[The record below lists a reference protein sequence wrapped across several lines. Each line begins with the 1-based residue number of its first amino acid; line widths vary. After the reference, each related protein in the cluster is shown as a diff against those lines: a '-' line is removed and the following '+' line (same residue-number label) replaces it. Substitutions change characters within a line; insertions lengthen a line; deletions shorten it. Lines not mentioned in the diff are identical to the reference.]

1 MALQSKTDIYI
12 GGQEISA
19 FKSLTLH
26 QQLDAH
32 HTMELVCRMDVLE
45 DLSEA
50 LGASSKNF
58 LGETITL
65 QTASL
70 DTYHG
75 YQSLEFKGIVTKV
88 KTIKGHEAGSG
99 DSVVIKAKSPSVIAD
114 DGPNYASFIDMSL
127 SDILTQTFKDY
138 DKSKLEIRIQPNY
151 ANSLHY
157 SVQHNE
163 SAYAYASRL
172 AAQYGEWFYYNGT
185 QLIFGKPETTT
196 LELTYG
202 FDLKEYHL
210 ELVPQT
216 QNYKYYANDY
226 LLNDIHEKAT
236 TDINSTT
243 NGYNGFVSKKAS
255 TIFNNQ
261 TKIWHN
267 HYNDAHAKQ
276 RFDTSIALQKK
287 AIEIQQVVFSGV
299 SDNPGVKLGNIVK
312 VEGASYRITSI
323 THTNTENGDYENQFQ
338 GVTAELDAYPNTNI
352 NAFPKSESQ
361 TARVMENADPDG
373 LGRIRVQFPWQRIT
387 GEMTPWIRIVTPHAG
402 DDKGFHFIP
411 EINEEV
417 LIGFEGGNAEHP
429 YVMGSLYNGGGKAGA
444 FQNANND
451 IKAIKTRSGH
461 TLKFT
466 EDESIILTDKSGNIL
481 QFDTTGSNITI
492 TAPETMTFNC
502 KNMLVNVEENLTT
515 TVGMNKTESVG
526 MNSNESTGMMKSTTV
541 GMNAN
546 MMVMGNLMEFI
557 QGDLTSEVVKG
568 REESAAEIKIT
579 SNQGNITKNAK
590 GQIQNN
596 SGEKGNNF

>member
-1 MALQSKTDIYI
+1 
-12 GGQEISA
+12 
-19 FKSLTLH
+19 
-26 QQLDAH
+26 
-32 HTMELVCRMDVLE
+32 
-45 DLSEA
+45 
-50 LGASSKNF
+50 
-58 LGETITL
+58 
-65 QTASL
+65 
-70 DTYHG
+70 
-75 YQSLEFKGIVTKV
+75 
-88 KTIKGHEAGSG
+88 
-99 DSVVIKAKSPSVIAD
+99 
-114 DGPNYASFIDMSL
+114 
-127 SDILTQTFKDY
+127 
-138 DKSKLEIRIQPNY
+138 
-151 ANSLHY
+151 
-157 SVQHNE
+157 
-163 SAYAYASRL
+163 
-172 AAQYGEWFYYNGT
+172 
-185 QLIFGKPETTT
+185 
-196 LELTYG
+196 
-202 FDLKEYHL
+202 
-210 ELVPQT
+210 
-216 QNYKYYANDY
+216 
-226 LLNDIHEKAT
+226 
-236 TDINSTT
+236 
-243 NGYNGFVSKKAS
+243 
-255 TIFNNQ
+255 
-261 TKIWHN
+261 
-267 HYNDAHAKQ
+267 
-276 RFDTSIALQKK
+276 
-287 AIEIQQVVFSGV
+287 
-299 SDNPGVKLGNIVK
+299 
-312 VEGASYRITSI
+312 RITSI

-373 LGRIRVQFPWQRIT
+373 IGRIRVQFPWQRIT